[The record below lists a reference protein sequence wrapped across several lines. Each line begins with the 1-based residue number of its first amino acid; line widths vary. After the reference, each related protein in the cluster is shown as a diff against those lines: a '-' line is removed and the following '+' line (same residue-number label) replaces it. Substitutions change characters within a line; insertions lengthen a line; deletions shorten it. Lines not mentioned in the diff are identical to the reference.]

1 MSKGCTQLQ
10 NIQLLKWCRGFG
22 ITPYWNLLFGFPGED
37 PCWFDEQARI
47 IPRLSHLKAPS
58 MLCAVRLD
66 RFSPYFCEAEAHGI
80 TNVRPARALCYVYP
94 LPEAELHGLAYH
106 FDFDFADG
114 RDPARYMGP
123 LLEAARRWRRI
134 EDEAFLYA
142 LPWNDGLL
150 LWDEREPE
158 AGGHRLLNPRM
169 RRLYEFCDRVRSRQ
183 EIRSFAGQALEMP
196 EAEAADAL
204 HEWTEAGLVIVEG
217 DQLLAL
223 AVLVEEAG
231 LRVLDHDATAQEAG
245 PRAAPPSARP
255 LRRAGLRSLALP
267 QGTIVLD
274 RARGRALV
282 LSGLAAEIWA
292 RADGERSLATL
303 ARQVSAREPAAPSPP
318 GRVVRGTLTALVAED
333 LIRLEGAAG
342 ERSLAAT

>member
-1 MSKGCTQLQ
+1 M
-10 NIQLLKWCRGFG
+10 
-22 ITPYWNLLFGFPGED
+22 
-37 PCWFDEQARI
+37 
-47 IPRLSHLKAPS
+47 
-58 MLCAVRLD
+58 
-66 RFSPYFCEAEAHGI
+66 
-80 TNVRPARALCYVYP
+80 
-94 LPEAELHGLAYH
+94 
-106 FDFDFADG
+106 
-114 RDPARYMGP
+114 
-123 LLEAARRWRRI
+123 
-134 EDEAFLYA
+134 
-142 LPWNDGLL
+142 
-150 LWDEREPE
+150 
-158 AGGHRLLNPRM
+158 
-169 RRLYEFCDRVRSRQ
+169 
-183 EIRSFAGQALEMP
+183 
-196 EAEAADAL
+196 
-204 HEWTEAGLVIVEG
+204 IVEG

-231 LRVLDHDATAQEAG
+231 LRVLDHDATAHEAG
-245 PRAAPPSARP
+245 PRAAPPSARQ